1 MNTLKQLVGINSSN
15 SQDEIVDFIKNKLK
29 TKVKEIKIIRNK
41 INNKPSILIGIN
53 TALKSICPVVLSGH
67 IDTVVPSTKEYNTD
81 PFTLAELDGK
91 LFGLGT
97 IDMKSFTAIIIDN
110 IEKIK
115 SQPYPVIAAL
125 TTDEET
131 SLCCIENVIENL
143 KKLKINPRLSIIG
156 EPTKSKYKLMSK
168 GCYEFTLELTGKT
181 CHSSI
186 PQNGVN
192 AICAAAKIINFIEE
206 NQSRFN
212 LTSNCGTIIGGDA
225 TNKVADKLELK
236 FDIRSFDEDS
246 VNLFIKEIENK
257 LEEIKNNYVGLK
269 YKLQN
274 TLKIPAFYI
283 KNMQKI
289 KNLIKIT
296 KNEDIVFGGG
306 CEAGYL
312 TSYSGDAIIF
322 GVGDLALAHKPNEFV
337 EIEEYKTYTKKF
349 LKLLQKIS
357 KIYYEKTDS

>member
-1 MNTLKQLVGINSSN
+1 MKTLKQLVSINSSN
-15 SQDEIVDFIKNKLK
+15 SQDEIVEFIKNKLK
-29 TKVKEIKIIRNK
+29 SKVKEIKIIKNK

-53 TALKSICPVVLSGH
+53 TQLKSINPVVLSGH
-67 IDTVVPSTKEYNTD
+67 IDTVVPSVKDYNTD
-81 PFTLAELDGK
+81 PFTATEVDGK

-115 SQPYPVIAAL
+115 SLPYPVIAAL

-131 SLCCIENVIENL
+131 SLCCIENVIENFN
-143 KKLKINPRLSIIG
+143 KLKIKPNLSIIG
-156 EPTKSKYKLMSK
+156 EPTQSKFKLMSK

-186 PQNGVN
+186 PQNGIN
-192 AICAAAKIINFIEE
+192 AICAAAKIINYIESE
-206 NQSRFN
+206 QSRFN
-212 LTSNCGTIIGGDA
+212 LTSNCGTITGGDA
-225 TNKVADKLELK
+225 TNKVADKLKLK
-236 FDIRSFDEDS
+236 FDIRSFDENS

-257 LEEIKNNYVGLK
+257 LEEIKSNYIGLK

-274 TLKIPAFYI
+274 TLKIPAFYM

-289 KNLIKIT
+289 KKLINLK

-312 TSYSGDAIIF
+312 SSYSGDAIIF
-322 GVGDLALAHKPNEFV
+322 GVGDLVLAHKPNEFV
-337 EIEEYKTYTKKF
+337 EIQEYKTYTKKF
-349 LKLLQKIS
+349 LKLLQKIP